1 MAKTK
6 KNLKEAFAGES
17 QANRRYLAFSIQA
30 EEEGYPEMAKLF
42 RAIAEA
48 ETVHALNHLRVLGE
62 VDSTKSNVKKAIE
75 GEGEE
80 IDEMYP
86 GFIKEAEKEE
96 NDRAKTTFNHALSVE
111 KIHKKL
117 LKEALKL
124 VKQGKDIEKEKIM
137 LCPVCGNTMK
147 GEEIID
153 PCPICA
159 TARSEF
165 EEIK

>member
-6 KNLKEAFAGES
+6 KNLKDAFAGES
-17 QANRRYLAFSIQA
+17 QANRRYLAFAIQA
-30 EEEGYPEMAKLF
+30 EEEGLPEVAKLF

-62 VDSTKSNVKKAIE
+62 VNSTKKNIEKGIE
-75 GEGEE
+75 GEKEE

-86 GFIKEAEKEE
+86 EFVKEADKED
-96 NDRAKTTFNHALSVE
+96 NSRAKQTFGYALSVE
-111 KIHKKL
+111 KIHHKL
-117 LKEALKL
+117 LREAWKQAKE
-124 VKQGKDIEKEKIM
+124 GKDLEKEKIM

-147 GEEIID
+147 REIPD
-153 PCPICA
+153 PCPICN
-159 TARSEF
+159 TGKQKF